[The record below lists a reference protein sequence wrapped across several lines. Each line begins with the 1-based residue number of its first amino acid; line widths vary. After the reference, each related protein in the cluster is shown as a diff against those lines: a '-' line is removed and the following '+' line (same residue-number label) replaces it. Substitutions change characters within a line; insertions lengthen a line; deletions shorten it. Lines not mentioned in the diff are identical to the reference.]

1 MQPRELIELVRLDA
15 SDPPKLTVLKS
26 KYNRYASKLN
36 MARFEK
42 QSGEHTFLLDELEV
56 LKKQIDQYD

>member
-36 MARFEK
+36 VARFERLT
-42 QSGEHTFLLDELEV
+42 GEHTFLMDELKV
-56 LKKQIDQYD
+56 LKKQIDQYE